1 MLILGWVD
9 LRKDDNIQRK
19 ETYPVEAN
27 MIESINNELF
37 ETFNPDEELWIV
49 GGSKSLSGSASA
61 GGGDGDFDWG

>member
-1 MLILGWVD
+1 M
-9 LRKDDNIQRK
+9 
-19 ETYPVEAN
+19 EAN

-49 GGSKSLSGSASA
+49 GGSKSVSGCGSA